1 MVVTLKRINS
11 SPYLCRKTQNKSTMS
26 LFTAFLLIVVA
37 VLLGAAA
44 YDLSEET
51 IADVEGAVKSKKKK
65 KNHGA

>member
-1 MVVTLKRINS
+1 
-11 SPYLCRKTQNKSTMS
+11 MS

-51 IADVEGAVKSKKKK
+51 IADVEGHCQK
-65 KNHGA
+65 